1 MAKKQIRLSEEK
13 LRNLISYSVAKILK
27 ESSEWIDDD
36 YAEDT
41 PMKGTSTHFDG
52 SSSFQPKNPYENM
65 TWDEFC
71 QAKRK
76 EREGNKELRDT
87 NYPKE
92 RDNRGTK
99 VHFGSKRYEE
109 TPKDED
115 LTEMVSRENCLNKK
129 RRRK

>member
-27 ESSEWIDDD
+27 ENSEWLDDD

-65 TWDEFC
+65 TWDEYC

-76 EREGNKELRDT
+76 EREGNKDFRDT

-92 RDNRGTK
+92 KDNRGTK
-99 VHFGSKRYEE
+99 VHFGSKKYEE
-109 TPKDED
+109 TPEAED
-115 LTEMVSRENCLNKK
+115 LTEMMSLENCLNKK

>member
-27 ESSEWIDDD
+27 ENSEWLDDD

-65 TWDEFC
+65 TWDEYC

-76 EREGNKELRDT
+76 EREGNKDFRGT
-87 NYPKE
+87 NYSKE
-92 RDNRGTK
+92 RENRGTK
-99 VHFGSKRYEE
+99 VHFGSKKYEE
-109 TPKDED
+109 TPEAED
-115 LTEMVSRENCLNKK
+115 LTEMMSLENCLNKK